1 MKLIVRLS
9 PLILLAASPALMAGA
24 VSGGEAQG
32 PADEA
37 PTLTVMLPGD
47 VEMELCRIP
56 AGRFL
61 MGSPD
66 EEQDREPG
74 EGPQHGVT
82 ISRPFYLGTYEVT
95 HAQWK
100 AVTGSTR
107 DNSGFDGSNYD
118 SPMQATSWNE
128 VQGFLE
134 QLNALG
140 LGTFRLPTEAEWEY
154 AARAG
159 TTSRFY
165 WGDDPEYVEIDD
177 YAWYDENAEGEAHDA
192 GEKEP
197 NAWGLYDMSG
207 NAWEWCED
215 WYGPYS
221 GEDQV
226 DPRGPENGTTKVFRG
241 GEWFNP
247 PEKARSAY
255 RGSFAPDSWLYFG
268 GLRVVKEIPE

>member
-1 MKLIVRLS
+1 MKLGMRLS
-9 PLILLAASPALMAGA
+9 TLVLLTALPALM
-24 VSGGEAQG
+24 VSGGAGGEEQRPTDAR
-32 PADEA
+32 
-37 PTLTVMLPGD
+37 PTLTIMLPGD

-66 EEQDREPG
+66 GEQDREPG
-74 EGPQHGVT
+74 EGPQHEVT
-82 ISRPFYLGTYEVT
+82 ISKPFYLGRYEVT

-100 AVTGSTR
+100 AVMGSVR
-107 DNSGFDGSNYD
+107 DNSGFDGGNYD

-134 QLNALG
+134 RLNALG
-140 LGTFRLPTEAEWEY
+140 MGTFRLPTEAEWEY
-154 AARAG
+154 AARAE

-165 WGDDPEYVEIDD
+165 WGEDPDYVEIDD
-177 YAWYDENAEGEAHDA
+177 YAWYDENAEGEAHDV

-221 GEDQV
+221 AEDQI
-226 DPRGPENGTTKVFRG
+226 DPAGPESGTTKVFRG

>member
-1 MKLIVRLS
+1 MKLALPLS
-9 PLILLAASPALMAGA
+9 ALILLAASPALLA
-24 VSGGEAQG
+24 SGGPGGDGER
-32 PADEA
+32 PADESS
-37 PTLTVMLPGD
+37 TLTLTLPGD
-47 VEMELCRIP
+47 VEMELVRIP

-66 EEQDREPG
+66 AEQDREPG
-74 EGPQHGVT
+74 EGPQHEVT
-82 ISRPFYLGTYEVT
+82 ISKAFYLGRHEVT

-100 AVTGSTR
+100 AVTGSVR

-128 VQGFLE
+128 VQEFLE

-159 TTSRFY
+159 TTTRFY
-165 WGDDPEYVEIDD
+165 WGDDPEYVEIAD

-192 GEKEP
+192 GEKKP

-226 DPRGPENGTTKVFRG
+226 DPRGPETGTARVFRG

-255 RGSFAPDSWLYFG
+255 RGSFVPDSWLYFG